1 MILAVLPVP
10 VLLPLQGAFAVLRL
24 SHACDWSWWLVTSPG
39 LAVAAVWAVAGTAG
53 AWWAFA
59 ARGRAWGAHGGRP
72 RPAPRRRPRARCGR
86 GGRAHGPR
94 LPPAPGPRRGRPPGA
109 APSR

>member
-1 MILAVLPVP
+1 VTSLRGRPASWTPARKARLAMILAVLPVP

-59 ARGRAWGAHGGRP
+59 ARGRAW
-72 RPAPRRRPRARCGR
+72 
-86 GGRAHGPR
+86 RAHG
-94 LPPAPGPRRGRPPGA
+94 
-109 APSR
+109 